1 MNIDFLIPTESF
13 YGLRPEDLV
22 RIRFEMI
29 EGYSPFPLMVTE
41 PLVLTKYVSQMFDD
55 ISLAVFNPVL
65 FVTKLLVGMLHVNG
79 HSKTRSLVDGLKN
92 ADVTYRSV
100 IINTNFK
107 TWC

>member
-29 EGYSPFPLMVTE
+29 EWFSSFSLMVTE

-55 ISLAVFNPVL
+55 ISLAVFKPAL
-65 FVTKLLVGMLHVNG
+65 FVTKLLVGMLHIDG
-79 HSKTRSLVDGLKN
+79 HSKTRSLVDGLEN
-92 ADVTYRSV
+92 TDVTYRSV
-100 IINTNFK
+100 INNTNFK